1 MKLIFMQYLASLK
14 ERGELDALMPDL
26 LSEVGLSVI
35 SKPALGTKQHGVD
48 VAAVG
53 ALGDGER
60 SVFLISIKPGDLR
73 RKGWDSGEQS
83 LRTSLNQILDVY
95 IGSRIPKRYKHLP
108 VVVVLCIGGD
118 LHEDVRDDVEG
129 YIKNN
134 TGERVAFDVWNGDA
148 LAHLLLSGVL
158 RENSLPETWRSDF
171 RKAVAM
177 VDEPEIG
184 FGHFSRFVNS
194 IADSTRAT
202 RPKRL
207 TSIRQIYVG
216 LWTLYVW
223 AREAGNLE
231 AAYLCSEYALLLG
244 WSLAKE
250 HLVGTSRAARQL
262 RQSVDR
268 LITLHQAVADDYLD
282 RYVEPRARTM
292 NGVCA
297 AVPSHVSLDV
307 NLRMFDLVGRV
318 GMRGLWQLFV
328 AERLHM
334 GNDEKGKEVL
344 AAAIQRTA
352 RLLMDVINN
361 NPILRTPIK
370 DDQAIDIGIACLF
383 LSRVGCYRF
392 ISGWIGNIARA
403 VRYAFE
409 VNAEY
414 PTVHREYRE
423 LVEHPREEEGYRA
436 MATAGSVLVPT
447 LAVWASLA
455 GDQETLEMLADF
467 ASGPFQHST
476 LQLWYPGSD
485 TEAHLY
491 RGSGDHGLAA
501 TNIRIE
507 RSCDKMIDR
516 VKSECSASKHFVTLS
531 SIAAGIWPLVVL
543 ASRHHRM
550 PVPPQFWP
558 LSE

>member
-1 MKLIFMQYLASLK
+1 MSYCVS
-14 ERGELDALMPDL
+14 
-26 LSEVGLSVI
+26 
-35 SKPALGTKQHGVD
+35 
-48 VAAVG
+48 
-53 ALGDGER
+53 
-60 SVFLISIKPGDLR
+60 
-73 RKGWDSGEQS
+73 
-83 LRTSLNQILDVY
+83 
-95 IGSRIPKRYKHLP
+95 
-108 VVVVLCIGGD
+108 GGD

-292 NGVCA
+292 HGVCA

-334 GNDEKGKEVL
+334 GNDEKGKES
-344 AAAIQRTA
+344 A
-352 RLLMDVINN
+352 RGCDSTYGTSAYG
-361 NPILRTPIK
+361 R
-370 DDQAIDIGIACLF
+370 DQQQSYSPYADQGRSGNRHRHCL
-383 LSRVGCYRF
+383 S
-392 ISGWIGNIARA
+392 
-403 VRYAFE
+403 
-409 VNAEY
+409 
-414 PTVHREYRE
+414 
-423 LVEHPREEEGYRA
+423 
-436 MATAGSVLVPT
+436 
-447 LAVWASLA
+447 
-455 GDQETLEMLADF
+455 
-467 ASGPFQHST
+467 
-476 LQLWYPGSD
+476 
-485 TEAHLY
+485 
-491 RGSGDHGLAA
+491 
-501 TNIRIE
+501 
-507 RSCDKMIDR
+507 
-516 VKSECSASKHFVTLS
+516 
-531 SIAAGIWPLVVL
+531 
-543 ASRHHRM
+543 
-550 PVPPQFWP
+550 
-558 LSE
+558 LSESRRMLSIHQRLDWKYR